1 MNKEEKEKALALFAE
16 CSTET
21 LKDQIS
27 SALRYIQNYRSRAR
41 SLRRDKAEY
50 IAEHER
56 NGMTVNR
63 STVYNFDAEIHY
75 AETEVR
81 SAREALAV
89 FRRAAE
95 LVAQHGQRS
104 ETNAYPVSL

>member
-1 MNKEEKEKALALFAE
+1 MTKEEKEKYLALFAE
-16 CSTET
+16 YSTET
-21 LKDQIS
+21 LKEEIS
-27 SALRYIQNYRSRAR
+27 AALRYIQNYSSRAR

-56 NGMTVNR
+56 NGRPVKR
-63 STVYNFDAEIHY
+63 STVYDFDAEIHY
-75 AETEVR
+75 AEAEVR
-81 SAREALAV
+81 SARAALALY
-89 FRRAAE
+89 RRAAE